1 IICGTSTSF
10 ITIGRAME
18 ASPYQPSS
26 RTTLLQLINLRTDV
40 TTSLWKP
47 AILQTR
53 IYLTDTACQNPRG
66 AYPRNYDTASTN
78 NHQSPKN
85 TITIMK
91 SLKLLTYLIVSGSLL
106 FTLSSCDEASTSP
119 GGGEDN
125 GEVSETQYTI
135 AASSGENSYLL
146 QTDNVASGSVS
157 AQSEEAIQ
165 VLGNRSWFFFED
177 IAAYSFLYAKGEPG
191 TVSS

>member
-1 IICGTSTSF
+1 
-10 ITIGRAME
+10 
-18 ASPYQPSS
+18 
-26 RTTLLQLINLRTDV
+26 
-40 TTSLWKP
+40 
-47 AILQTR
+47 
-53 IYLTDTACQNPRG
+53 
-66 AYPRNYDTASTN
+66 
-78 NHQSPKN
+78 
-85 TITIMK
+85 
-91 SLKLLTYLIVSGSLL
+91 
-106 FTLSSCDEASTSP
+106 SSCDEASTSP

-191 TVSS
+191 TVSSYVLNDQGQLTKRQELGLSVSMQVRGDYKDNLLVGYSSRSHTDPVATFYKINATTEAISDEIVVPTDTLAPQGEIAYFTDIAQYDDYILAGFRT